1 MTVVNNYGNRNAPS
15 IHNGR
20 TNIWNR
26 YHNNAVAKQNA
37 SIFSG
42 CCHSHY
48 QSTAPPHMNRGGMFG
63 FPMFNSFGFGISNSW
78 LAGNVIGQ
86 TIGLGVKFAPQ
97 IGNFFK
103 GLFNKG

>member
-1 MTVVNNYGNRNAPS
+1 MTVVNNFGNRGAPS

-26 YHNNAVAKQNA
+26 YHNHAVAKQNA
-37 SIFSG
+37 SVFNG
-42 CCHSHY
+42 CCHTHY
-48 QSTAPPHMNRGGMFG
+48 QSAAPPTTMFG
-63 FPMFNSFGFGISNSW
+63 MPMFGMTNAW

-86 TIGLGVKFAPQ
+86 TIGLGIKFAQP

-103 GLFNKG
+103 GLFNKLNK